1 MSQAIMQ
8 AEFSD
13 KAKATRKR
21 ILDAAIQVFA
31 RKGFH
36 DTRVDEIVKESGSS
50 KGAVYFYFPGKQ
62 QIFLAL
68 VDEFADL
75 LQRRLTNAVD
85 AEKGGVRKVNAALR
99 ICLETFGRY
108 RGLAKIFLIQ
118 AVGLGTVFEEKRL
131 EIHERFVRLIKS
143 YLDQAVN
150 DGEIPDIDTEVVAY
164 AWMGAI
170 NEVVIRWVHTGEP
183 EPERVLLTLR
193 GMLLRGI
200 GVPESDIAD
209 LEITRIEIIEKS
221 T

>member
-36 DTRVDEIVKESGSS
+36 DTRVDEIVEESGSS

-75 LQRRLTNAVD
+75 LQRRLTNVVD
-85 AEKGGVRKVNAALR
+85 AEIGGVRKVNAALR

-150 DGEIPDIDTEVVAY
+150 DGEIPAIDTEVVAY

-200 GVPESDIAD
+200 GVVESDIAN
-209 LEITRIEIIEKS
+209 LEVTRIEIVEKS

>member
-1 MSQAIMQ
+1 M
-8 AEFSD
+8 
-13 KAKATRKR
+13 
-21 ILDAAIQVFA
+21 
-31 RKGFH
+31 
-36 DTRVDEIVKESGSS
+36 
-50 KGAVYFYFPGKQ
+50 
-62 QIFLAL
+62 
-68 VDEFADL
+68 
-75 LQRRLTNAVD
+75 
-85 AEKGGVRKVNAALR
+85 
-99 ICLETFGRY
+99 
-108 RGLAKIFLIQ
+108 AKIFLIQ

-150 DGEIPDIDTEVVAY
+150 DGEIPAIDTEVVAY

-200 GVPESDIAD
+200 GVVESDIAN
-209 LEITRIEIIEKS
+209 LEVTRIEIVEKS